1 MPAMISH
8 HHQQQ
13 LNKSIHETW
22 FGFIKEKKDAQIL
35 VDACAA
41 NLLTPIRE
49 LSPSTSSTLEI
60 RSGSV
65 IILQETSTT
74 PAQKTRW
81 RDSFSWSSSRI
92 SGAFLLYRQVE
103 PSSTAVKNHTVV
115 QREKSSL
122 FITTSVRGN
131 TRLIPNGLAKR
142 TITLTAQSTGEKFRV
157 ISYFY
162 PHDVE
167 QFYSRKVLH
176 QGFLQTPSQAQEFQD
191 LIAVA
196 HQAVVMTSKSLT
208 IESRGSESLLSPITP
223 SVSDWSMQLHKFETD
238 SLRFGGT
245 GVRAA
250 SLFFRKYPNWTDFPV
265 TLAPLGKANKF

>member
-1 MPAMISH
+1 MPAMISR
-8 HHQQQ
+8 QQQ
-13 LNKSIHETW
+13 QQHSKSIHEIW

-49 LSPSTSSTLEI
+49 LSSSTSTLEI

-103 PSSTAVKNHTVV
+103 PVSTAAKNHTV

-131 TRLIPNGLAKR
+131 TRLVPNGLAKR
-142 TITLTAQSTGEKFRV
+142 TITLTAQKTGEKFRV

-162 PHDVE
+162 PSDVE
-167 QFYSRKVLH
+167 HLYSRKMQH
-176 QGFLQTPSQAQEFQD
+176 QGFLQTPSQAQEFQE
-191 LIAVA
+191 LM
-196 HQAVVMTSKSLT
+196 HQAVVTSKSLT
-208 IESRGSESLLSPITP
+208 LETRGAESLVSPITP
-223 SVSDWSMQLHKFETD
+223 SGSDWSMQLHKFETD

>member
-1 MPAMISH
+1 MRRKPAHSH
-8 HHQQQ
+8 PRTLLIHKQQQ
-13 LNKSIHETW
+13 HLKNTQRQRNHTPRNQHNP
-22 FGFIKEKKDAQIL
+22 GPKDSLA
-35 VDACAA
+35 
-41 NLLTPIRE
+41 
-49 LSPSTSSTLEI
+49 
-60 RSGSV
+60 
-65 IILQETSTT
+65 
-74 PAQKTRW
+74 
-81 RDSFSWSSSRI
+81 RI
-92 SGAFLLYRQVE
+92 SGAFLLYRQVQ
-103 PSSTAVKNHTVV
+103 PTSSAAKNHTVV

-167 QFYSRKVLH
+167 HLYSRKVVH

-191 LIAVA
+191 FVAVA
-196 HQAVVMTSKSLT
+196 NQAVTTAKNLT

-223 SVSDWSMQLHKFETD
+223 SGSDWSLQLHKFETD

-265 TLAPLGKANKF
+265 TLAPLDKANKF

>member
-1 MPAMISH
+1 MPAMISQ
-8 HHQQQ
+8 QQQ

-49 LSPSTSSTLEI
+49 LSSSTSGSTLEI

-65 IILQETSTT
+65 IIIQETSTT

-92 SGAFLLYRQVE
+92 SGAFLLYRQVQ
-103 PSSTAVKNHTVV
+103 PTSAAAKNHTVV

-167 QFYSRKVLH
+167 HLYSRKVLH

-191 LIAVA
+191 LVA
-196 HQAVVMTSKSLT
+196 AGHQSLT

-223 SVSDWSMQLHKFETD
+223 SGSDWSLQLYKFETD